1 MIGGTTFAVGNY
13 GSTGAAVEVFVIREQ
28 VIWTVAAILSFT
40 TASFGGCE
48 VTCGIAGKAGN
59 FPSAINRDAG

>member
-28 VIWTVAAILSFT
+28 VVWTVAAILGLI

-48 VTCGIAGKAGN
+48 VTCSIAGKAGN
-59 FPSAINRDAG
+59 FPGAINSDAG